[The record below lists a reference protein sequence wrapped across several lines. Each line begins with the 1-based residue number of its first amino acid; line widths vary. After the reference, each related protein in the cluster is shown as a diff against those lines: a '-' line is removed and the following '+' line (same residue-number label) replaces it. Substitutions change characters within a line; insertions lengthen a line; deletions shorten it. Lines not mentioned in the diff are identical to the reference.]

1 MDLIK
6 FLLLHQLLLVFFFNW
21 LLIGFIVLNCLL
33 HRSHGQRCGDGNGD
47 GDGDTFRGYGMQY
60 LQAEFPAL
68 CVHIDNIAMAQLN
81 RHFWLPAQRTATR
94 TRNTDAKRVTRV
106 TGNG

>member
-33 HRSHGQRCGDGNGD
+33 HRSPAKKRKQRKKHNWNFLFKYRQLYVVNND
-47 GDGDTFRGYGMQY
+47 YSH
-60 LQAEFPAL
+60 FPQ
-68 CVHIDNIAMAQLN
+68 VTAQLN
-81 RHFWLPAQRTATR
+81 TCKATR
-94 TRNTDAKRVTRV
+94 RH
-106 TGNG
+106 

>member
-33 HRSHGQRCGDGNGD
+33 HRS
-47 GDGDTFRGYGMQY
+47 
-60 LQAEFPAL
+60 PAKKESREKKIIEIFCL
-68 CVHIDNIAMAQLN
+68 NIDNYMWLTMIIAIS
-81 RHFWLPAQRTATR
+81 H
-94 TRNTDAKRVTRV
+94 K
-106 TGNG
+106 